1 MLNKII
7 LMGRLTK
14 DPELRGA
21 GNGAKVCKLSI
32 AVNRTWKDKQ
42 SGEKNEETDF
52 FDCDVWGSTG
62 ETVGKYFRKGDMI
75 LVEGEARNNNWT
87 DNSGVKHYGMRI
99 NVQTFSFCG
108 NAGQSAN
115 QQAPQGYQQQQQPPQ
130 QYQQQPQNYQPQGYA
145 PQQYQ
150 QAPPP
155 QYQQAPP
162 PDFPPIW

>member
-14 DPELRGA
+14 DPELRSTT
-21 GNGAKVCKLSI
+21 NGAKVLKLSI
-32 AVNRTWKDKQ
+32 AVNRSYTDKQ
-42 SGEKNEETDF
+42 SGSKVEETDF
-52 FDCDVWGSTG
+52 FDCDVWGNTG
-62 ETVGKYFRKGDMI
+62 ETIGKYFHKGDMI

-99 NVQTFSFCG
+99 NVQAFSFCG
-108 NAGQSAN
+108 NSAQAN
-115 QQAPQGYQQQQQPPQ
+115 QQAPKGYQQQQPPQ

-155 QYQQAPP
+155 QYQQQW
-162 PDFPPIW
+162 PDFPPM

>member
-14 DPELRGA
+14 DPELRGT

-32 AVNRTWKDKQ
+32 AVNRTRKDKQ
-42 SGEKNEETDF
+42 SGDKIEETDF

-62 ETVGKYFRKGDMI
+62 ETVGQYFHKGDMI

-87 DNSGVKHYGMRI
+87 DNSGVKHYGMRV
-99 NVQTFSFCG
+99 NVSSFSFCG
-108 NAGQSAN
+108 SSGQAAN

-130 QYQQQPQNYQPQGYA
+130 QYQQPQNYQPQGYA

>member
-14 DPELRGA
+14 DPELRGT

-32 AVNRTWKDKQ
+32 AVNRTRKDKQ
-42 SGEKNEETDF
+42 SGDKIEETDF

-62 ETVGKYFRKGDMI
+62 ETVGQYFRKGDMI

-87 DNSGVKHYGMRI
+87 DSGGVKHYGMRV
-99 NVQTFSFCG
+99 NVLAFSFCG
-108 NAGQSAN
+108 NSGQTN
-115 QQAPQGYQQQQQPPQ
+115 QQAPQGYQQQQPPQ
-130 QYQQQPQNYQPQGYA
+130 QYQQQPQNYQPHGYA

-155 QYQQAPP
+155 QYQQPW
-162 PDFPPIW
+162 PDFPPM